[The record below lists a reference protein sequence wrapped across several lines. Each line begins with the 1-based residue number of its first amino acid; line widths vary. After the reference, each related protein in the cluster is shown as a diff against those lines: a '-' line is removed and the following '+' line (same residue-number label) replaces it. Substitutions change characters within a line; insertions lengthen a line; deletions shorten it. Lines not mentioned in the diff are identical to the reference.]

1 MTSRLLVAG
10 MPGSGKSTF
19 IAALKHVLVAE
30 AVHASLRI
38 TRFADHEE
46 HLNALED
53 RWLSLDRFDRTKTST
68 EAWVELHVRRVD
80 DGTEAVLVIPDLRGE
95 AFEQPACQGLCRS
108 DVHEVLAASDGILV
122 FTSADRPDDDL
133 LMSDLDDAFGAGA
146 EEVLPEDEAADT
158 APPKV
163 EPVDARGRRAAHLVP
178 DLIGEEAKL
187 VELLQVP
194 NRRPL
199 VATRRRLALIVSAW
213 DLVGR
218 DGAEAPTDW
227 VRANR
232 PMLAQFLRHN
242 GDLWRVRIYG
252 VSAQGGRLPE
262 DKGRLEAVLTPSE
275 RVLIVGEACARH
287 DVAAP
292 IVWLTSPGPA

>member
-30 AVHASLRI
+30 VVHASLRM

-46 HLNALED
+46 HLNSLED
-53 RWLSLDRFDRTKTST
+53 RWLSLDRIDRTKSAT

-122 FTSADRPDDDL
+122 FTNADRPDDDL
-133 LMSDLDDAFGAGA
+133 LISDLDDAFGAGA
-146 EEVLPEDEAADT
+146 EEISPEDEAADA
-158 APPKV
+158 APP
-163 EPVDARGRRAAHLVP
+163 DIGQTNARRVGAAHLAP
-178 DLIGEEAKL
+178 NLIGEEAKL
-187 VELLQVP
+187 VEFLQVP

-199 VATRRRLALIVSAW
+199 VARRRRLALIVSAW

-218 DGAEAPTDW
+218 DGAEAPTAW
-227 VRANR
+227 LRANR

-242 GDLWRVRIYG
+242 ADLWHVRVYG
-252 VSAQGGRLPE
+252 ISAQGGRLPQ
-262 DKGRLEAVLTPSE
+262 DKDRLEAIPTPSE
-275 RVLIVGEACARH
+275 RVLIAGEACARH

-292 IVWLTSPGPA
+292 IVWLTNPGPA